1 MHMSVDESVTK
12 DLVETLEDGKEGFA
26 KGADKLAGD
35 LPDVAAKFR
44 EFSAQRDR
52 FSGELRGLAKNYGDE
67 VKESGSVAGTMH
79 RGWMALKD
87 ALAGSDASGVLD
99 AAEQGED
106 HAVRA
111 YKKALDEDIS
121 ETLRAVVIRQAAEVK
136 AAHDMVKA
144 MRDARK

>member
-1 MHMSVDESVTK
+1 MSVDESVTK
-12 DLVETLEDGKEGFA
+12 DLVQILEDGKEGFA
-26 KGADKLAGD
+26 KAADK
-35 LPDVAAKFR
+35 VADDAPEVATKLR

-52 FSGELRGLAKNYGDE
+52 FSAELRGLAKNYGDE
-67 VKESGSVAGTMH
+67 VKDSGSVSGAVH

-87 ALAGSDASGVLD
+87 ALSGSDASGVLD

-111 YKKALDEDIS
+111 YKKALDEDLS
-121 ETLRAVVIRQAAEVK
+121 EPLRAVVARQAADVQV
-136 AAHDMVKA
+136 AHDAVKA